1 MGDGLAR
8 RGATGSALLPGAQD
22 VLLHLALEEVRLLA
36 AQSKLLALNA
46 ALESAAACRDA
57 EACEEMVAL
66 GRSAGQAA
74 AEADGMAKAVELLL
88 LQIRSSA
95 ALSEPL

>member
-8 RGATGSALLPGAQD
+8 RGATESALLPGAQE
-22 VLLHLALEEVRLLA
+22 VLQHLALEEVRLLA

-57 EACEEMVAL
+57 DASSEMDAL
-66 GRSAGQAA
+66 GRSACQAA
-74 AEADGMAKAVELLL
+74 EEADGMTRAVELLL
-88 LQIRSSA
+88 QQIRSGA